1 MTGEIT
7 KWINT
12 RLVWRRVNDF
22 YTVVAVKELS
32 KWARASLSYLKN
44 KVVHLAYL
52 EHVVYN
58 YDPTASP
65 EDLIF

>member
-1 MTGEIT
+1 
-7 KWINT
+7 
-12 RLVWRRVNDF
+12 
-22 YTVVAVKELS
+22 VKELS